1 MEELT
6 PNPQQ
11 SISAAFDSVNLI
23 NNTILEIVNDNN
35 QSTVTRNVQH
45 LEIMLSKEWFLEALT
60 QQQLTDI
67 NSCIENGNLYNAKPI
82 IEESVTEEVA
92 SEEIPAEE
100 SVNEEV
106 ASEETPVEETLTEE
120 TVTEE
125 V

>member
-1 MEELT
+1 MEELNT

-35 QSTVTRNVQH
+35 KSTVTRNIQH

-67 NSCIENGNLYNAKPI
+67 NSCIANGNSYTAEPI
-82 IEESVTEEVA
+82 IEDIVTEEV
-92 SEEIPAEE
+92 
-100 SVNEEV
+100 
-106 ASEETPVEETLTEE
+106 
-120 TVTEE
+120 
-125 V
+125 

>member
-23 NNTILEIVNDNN
+23 NNTILEIVNNN
-35 QSTVTRNVQH
+35 NKSTITRNVQH

-82 IEESVTEEVA
+82 TEETVTEEVA
-92 SEEIPAEE
+92 SEETPTEE
-100 SVNEEV
+100 TVTEEV
-106 ASEETPVEETLTEE
+106 ASEETPTEE